1 MKKNIFFVCCA
12 AMLIAVPGG
21 ISLSQQEPARSPDP
35 ELVGITAR
43 LDRMEQAQKQI
54 DRKIDTVIANQQKIL
69 AELDIVKI
77 RATRK

>member
-1 MKKNIFFVCCA
+1 MKKKIFFVFATTAILAVTA
-12 AMLIAVPGG
+12 AVSM
-21 ISLSQQEPARSPDP
+21 SQQEPARPPDP